1 MMDELK
7 PIAFR
12 SASLRSGWCR
22 GILCAVSRLDLTL
35 GPLLL
40 HLRLKVSLS
49 KIVVRITLRK
59 GGEVSIIGVRICQ

>member
-12 SASLRSGWCR
+12 AASLRSGSCR

-35 GPLLL
+35 GPLLFNF
-40 HLRLKVSLS
+40 RLKVSQL
-49 KIVVRITLRK
+49 KIAVRITLRK
-59 GGEVSIIGVRICQ
+59 GGKLA